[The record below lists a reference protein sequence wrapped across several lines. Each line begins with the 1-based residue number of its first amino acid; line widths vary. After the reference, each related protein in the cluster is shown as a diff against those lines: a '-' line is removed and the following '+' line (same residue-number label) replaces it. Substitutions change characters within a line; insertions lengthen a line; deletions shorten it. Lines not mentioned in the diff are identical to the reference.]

1 MNTYESRAEFVDN
14 LRSALSTADHARL
27 KELLTDDF
35 VWVLPG
41 DNAVSGET
49 IGIDGML
56 GRLAKLAGFE
66 VNIDIQQGMV
76 SPDGVAMILHNT
88 GTHNGRVLDEYL
100 VSAVT
105 LDNGKA
111 SRIDTYISDIPMMD
125 AYFVHEGVEL

>member
-14 LRSALSTADHARL
+14 LRSALSTADRSRL
-27 KELLTDDF
+27 TELVIDDF

-49 IGIDGML
+49 IGLDGML
-56 GRLAKLAGFE
+56 GRLEKLAGFE
-66 VNIDIQQGMV
+66 VNIDIQRGLV

-105 LDNGKA
+105 LDDGKA
-111 SRIDTYISDIPMMD
+111 SRIDTYISDIPMMN
-125 AYFVHEGVEL
+125 AYFV

>member
-14 LRSALSTADHARL
+14 LRSALSTADRARL
-27 KELLTDDF
+27 TELVTDDL

-49 IGIDGML
+49 IGLDGMF
-56 GRLAKLAGFE
+56 GRLEKLAGFE
-66 VNIDIQQGMV
+66 VNIDIQRGMV

-105 LDNGKA
+105 LDDGKA
-111 SRIDTYISDIPMMD
+111 SRIDTYISDIPMMN
-125 AYFVHEGVEL
+125 AYFV

>member
-14 LRSALSTADHARL
+14 LRSALSTADRPRL
-27 KELLTDDF
+27 AELVTADL

-49 IGIDGML
+49 FGLDGMF
-56 GRLAKLAGFE
+56 GRLEKLAGFE

-88 GTHNGRVLDEYL
+88 GTHNGLVLDEYL

-105 LDNGKA
+105 LDDGKA

-125 AYFVHEGVEL
+125 AYFV

>member
-14 LRSALSTADHARL
+14 LRSALSTADRARL
-27 KELLTDDF
+27 TELVTDHL

-49 IGIDGML
+49 IGLDGMF
-56 GRLAKLAGFE
+56 GRLEKLAGFE
-66 VNIDIQQGMV
+66 VNIDIQRGMV

-105 LDNGKA
+105 LDDGKA
-111 SRIDTYISDIPMMD
+111 SRIDTYISDIPMMN
-125 AYFVHEGVEL
+125 AYFV